1 MGGSLRT
8 NFNISVVTS
17 STVHISIKE
26 LTTHMTQMV
35 KTICVNVVM
44 MWRIQALFARGG
56 QVCIYNE
63 GYFDHL
69 L

>member
-1 MGGSLRT
+1 M
-8 NFNISVVTS
+8 
-17 STVHISIKE
+17 
-26 LTTHMTQMV
+26 MQMV